1 MRKIV
6 LVSIV
11 MSLLALTL
19 LPTAPAVAKKPEP
32 EEMVNVTVSG
42 DVLTDGVVTLD
53 IRRAGR
59 LVIVYG
65 PACMSTDLTGTGW
78 DDFEDGHQLGIRI
91 YKSGET
97 EIIYTF
103 GTSDFEGKG
112 WPKYRLMGPGIWSDE
127 SIPYGTV
134 SVTEE
139 TFTIEE
145 MSYER
150 KGKKGAIGVTYNK
163 VWDDPLTFTIT
174 IEEA

>member
-1 MRKIV
+1 M
-6 LVSIV
+6 L
-11 MSLLALTL
+11 LLALTL
-19 LPTAPAVAKKPEP
+19 LPTAPTVAKKPKP
-32 EEMVNVTVSG
+32 EEKAEVTV
-42 DVLTDGVVTLD
+42 DGEISTGAVTLD

-65 PACMSTDLTGTGW
+65 PACMSTDLAGTEW

-103 GTSDFEGKG
+103 GTKDFEGKEYS
-112 WPKYRLMGPGIWSDE
+112 KYRLMGPGIWSDE

-139 TFTIEE
+139 TFAIDE

-150 KGKKGAIGVTYNK
+150 KGKKGAISVTYEE
-163 VWDDPLTFTIT
+163 VWSGLLSFDISIT
-174 IEEA
+174 AP